1 MLPQGLAFSNYGLI
15 VLVFQRNRFDRSVEP
30 IQVFDLRYQL
40 RGEDPDQDGPD
51 EKRKGRIDD
60 HANCDGS
67 GPCNPAHSKPDGLDL
82 PFDFD
87 EAASRVDP
95 SADEKWN
102 R

>member
-1 MLPQGLAFSNYGLI
+1 MIRSTPSHTVNACLESADRDMIKKQGLYLS
-15 VLVFQRNRFDRSVEP
+15 S
-30 IQVFDLRYQL
+30 
-40 RGEDPDQDGPD
+40 DQDGPD